1 MQTPAKVTIY
11 AIYASCRHR
20 LLISETSTFL
30 TEKMRQHAPT
40 KNPRLMSTFLK
51 NYPDNL
57 IGYGRVFWGAD
68 GARNGT

>member
-1 MQTPAKVTIY
+1 MYNHPNANTCKGDNY

-40 KNPRLMSTFLK
+40 KIPTRMIALK
-51 NYPDNL
+51 
-57 IGYGRVFWGAD
+57 
-68 GARNGT
+68 TKQS